1 MKRFC
6 LLSLLLLHAVVANA
20 DPQIAAVQEL
30 LKSQG
35 LYDREIS
42 GEDDNETAA
51 AITRF
56 QVRRGLEVT
65 GELNEET
72 LQALGL
78 NPSRPARGNADQRS
92 QPRTEP
98 WRALREQD
106 REFLK
111 QLTSSSQSTQSGQQV
126 GDAAPMRSDPGFR
139 CRFCGGR
146 NQPRCRSG
154 TSILCTRGG
163 LL

>member
-1 MKRFC
+1 MKRFP
-6 LLSLLLLHAVVANA
+6 LVAVIMLCFFETVHA
-20 DPQIAAVQEL
+20 DPQIAAVQQA

-35 LYDREIS
+35 LYYGEVTGEI
-42 GEDDNETAA
+42 DNRTAA
-51 AITRF
+51 AITRL

-78 NPSRPARGNADQRS
+78 DAA
-92 QPRTEP
+92 QPVPTAKRTFLTTPEP

-111 QLTSSSQSTQSGQQV
+111 QLNSPSRPSL
-126 GDAAPMRSDPGFR
+126 RSNR
-139 CRFCGGR
+139 
-146 NQPRCRSG
+146 
-154 TSILCTRGG
+154 
-163 LL
+163 